1 MHLSSIIPARAALLL
16 VLASACGG
24 GRSAPPGGPPTG
36 RPDAAPSTGASGAQA
51 ARGSQGI
58 SFDASPL
65 FRQMGMLARGLPFP
79 LVGRAAFAATG
90 TPDSTHVVV
99 GVVFANATLAFAR
112 EADNRF
118 RANYTVG
125 ITLARDAVV
134 AASTQSAEELLVGT
148 YRETTRTD
156 ESVIHQEILDVA
168 PGRYTLTVSVRDEG
182 SQRTAREQITITVP
196 RFGDGSLSTPM
207 PIAEVTPRATRD
219 SIPLVLLNPAAVA
232 VAGRDSILPVYLES
246 YGDTTAPVRMLIRSQ
261 GGRVMWD
268 DTVRV
273 RPRGAIRSGVV
284 EVPVAR
290 LGIGVAQL
298 TFLRDGGT
306 DSSSTYVFVGFG
318 GDLPVATYDEMLNYL
333 RWFAHPYRIQKLRDA
348 SEETRPAAWSEFIRE
363 TDDRPDTPMHE
374 LLREY
379 FSRLIRANGRFRE
392 EATPGWMSDRG
403 RVYVTLGE
411 PDQLIEP
418 QVADFSRGRQQLWD
432 YRGLN
437 MQLVFYD
444 QTGTGRWRL
453 TQSSEVRFEAEFRR
467 RLK

>member
-1 MHLSSIIPARAALLL
+1 MHPIWPRAARAALLL
-16 VLASACGG
+16 LLAAACG
-24 GRSAPPGGPPTG
+24 
-36 RPDAAPSTGASGAQA
+36 
-51 ARGSQGI
+51 RGSRTPSSGGAPAGQPGAPTAPRPQGI

-79 LVGRAAFAATG
+79 LVGRAAYAASR

-99 GVVFANATLAFAR
+99 GVTFANATLAFAR

-118 RANYTVG
+118 RANYTIG
-125 ITLARDAVV
+125 ITLSRDAVV
-134 AASTQSAEELLVGT
+134 AASTRSTEQLLVGS

-168 PGRYTLTVSVRDEG
+168 PGRYTLTVAVRDEG
-182 SQRTAREQITITVP
+182 SQRTAQEQITINVP
-196 RFGDGSLSTPM
+196 RLGEGSLSTPM
-207 PIAEVTPRATRD
+207 PIAEVTPRTTRD
-219 SIPLVLLNPAAVA
+219 SLPLVLLSPTAVA
-232 VAGRDSILPVYLES
+232 VAGRDSILPVYLET
-246 YGDTTAPVRMLIRSQ
+246 YGDTTAPVRMLIRSER
-261 GGRVMWD
+261 GRVMWN

-273 RPRGAIRSGVV
+273 MPRGAIRSGVV

-298 TFLRDGGT
+298 TFVRDGGT
-306 DSSSTYVFVGFG
+306 DSSSAYVFVGFG
-318 GDLPVATYDEMLNYL
+318 GDLPVASYDEMLNYL
-333 RWFAHPYRIQKLRDA
+333 RWFAQPFRIQKLRDA
-348 SEETRPAAWSEFIRE
+348 SEETRPQAWADFVRE
-363 TDDRPDTPMHE
+363 TDDQPDTPMHE

-379 FSRLIRANGRFRE
+379 FGRLIRANGRFRE

-403 RVYVTLGE
+403 RVFVTLGE
-411 PDQLIEP
+411 PDQLLEP

-432 YRGLN
+432 YRALN

-453 TQSSEVRFEAEFRR
+453 TQSSEVRFESEFRR